1 MIDAGKM
8 LPLFREACVAAK
20 SEGYCTQQVVQ
31 ALMAVSRHETCFS
44 GCKPFIGANN
54 FGAIQCG
61 VVADKTGKCPESCIP
76 ARDTSPTSTGASV
89 SYLGCFE
96 AKPSEA
102 AGVRRFVE
110 LMTVRR
116 PLIAAALPSADAG
129 EIAWAMRKSY
139 YFEGFG
145 KTQEERVHNYAAAIL
160 RNAQLNAAQLKT
172 EVLITYE
179 PPPPPAEPIGGDTL
193 AGGGFTV
200 AAFTALLVARLTKS
214 EPK

>member
-1 MIDAGKM
+1 MIDANKM
-8 LPLFREACVAAK
+8 APLFREACITAK
-20 SEGYCTQQVVQ
+20 GLDYCTPQVVQ

-54 FGAIQCG
+54 YGAIQCG
-61 VVADKTGKCPESCIP
+61 VVADKTGKCPGGCIP
-76 ARDTSPTSTGASV
+76 ARDTSPTASGASIG
-89 SYLGCFE
+89 YLGCFE
-96 AKPSEA
+96 TRESEA

-110 LMTVRR
+110 LMTLRR

-145 KTQEERVHNYAAAIL
+145 KSQEERVANYAAAIL

-172 EVLITYE
+172 ETLVTYE
-179 PPPPPAEPIGGDTL
+179 PPPPPVEPIGGDTL

-200 AAFTALLVARLTKS
+200 AALTAYIVARLIGDK
-214 EPK
+214 K